1 MTAMAPDKPR
11 RSRGAL
17 GIVVLVLA
25 AAAVTA
31 VWGIVT
37 REHAMAALSRETRD
51 TAITTVAVTK
61 PSRGT
66 ASEDISLPGTVQAY
80 TDAAIYARTSG
91 YLKKRYA
98 DIGSRVKTGQVLA
111 EIDTPEIDQ
120 QLMQARADLATA
132 EANANLAKLTADR
145 YQELIKTDS
154 VSRQDLDNA
163 TGTYEARK
171 AAVSSAA
178 ANVKRLEELQK
189 FKTIYAPFDGVIT
202 ARNTDIGALIGS
214 GATAKELFHVASM
227 DRLRIFV
234 SVPQMYARSARA
246 DTPADITVQELP
258 GQKFPGRVAR
268 TAQAIDPNSRTLLVE
283 IDLDNPHGRI
293 LPGSFAQVHL
303 KLPTSE
309 TTFRLPVNTLIFRS
323 EGLRVATVKDGVVTL
338 VPVTLGRD
346 FGSSVE
352 VVSGL
357 TGAEAVVVNP
367 SDSLADGQRVNVAPE
382 TPQKRPNP

>member
-1 MTAMAPDKPR
+1 MTAMAPEKPR

-51 TAITTVAVTK
+51 TAVTTVAVTK

-132 EANANLAKLTADR
+132 DANANLAKLTADR